1 MAKKTDNIFTRMEF
15 REDGT
20 PTWFGWAC
28 ALAASILM
36 AAVLASMYG
45 CVNIYTRCPF
55 TEKRITRTY
64 QSTGEAYSLSIVV
77 AWPQIMSD
85 DPGKTGFMVENLIS
99 IPIGCMGLCDTAC
112 ESVLDTVFLPADAVL
127 SSRRNQKR
135 ESEED

>member
-1 MAKKTDNIFTRMEF
+1 MEKKTDNIFARMVF

-36 AAVLASMYG
+36 AAVLASMSG

-64 QSTGEAYSLSIVV
+64 QSTGDAYSLSIVV

-99 IPIGCMGLCDTAC
+99 IPLGCVCMCDTAC
-112 ESVLDTVFLPADAVL
+112 EAVIDTVCLPADYAIAVN
-127 SSRRNQKR
+127 RNRIKDMR
-135 ESEED
+135 GD

>member
-1 MAKKTDNIFTRMEF
+1 MEKKTDSIFTRMVF

-36 AAVLASMYG
+36 AAVLASMSG

-64 QSTGEAYSLSIVV
+64 QSTGDAYSLSIVV

-99 IPIGCMGLCDTAC
+99 IPLGCVGMCDTAC
-112 ESVLDTVFLPADAVL
+112 EAMIDTVFLPADWIISDA
-127 SSRRNQKR
+127 RK
-135 ESEED
+135 EDKGVNGR

>member
-1 MAKKTDNIFTRMEF
+1 MEKKVDNIFTRMVF

-20 PTWFGWAC
+20 TTLFGWAC

-36 AAVLASMYG
+36 AAVLASMSG

-64 QSTGEAYSLSIVV
+64 QSTGDAYSLSIVV

-99 IPIGCMGLCDTAC
+99 IPLGCIGICDSAC
-112 ESVLDTVFLPADAVL
+112 EAVIDTVCLPADWIL
-127 SSRRNQKR
+127 SENRKE
-135 ESEED
+135 ESK

>member
-1 MAKKTDNIFTRMEF
+1 MRSDNIFTRIVF

-36 AAVLASMYG
+36 AAVLASMSG
-45 CVNIYTRCPF
+45 CVNVYTRCPF

-64 QSTGEAYSLSIVV
+64 QSTGDAYSLSIVV

-85 DPGKTGFMVENLIS
+85 DPGKAGFRPENLIT
-99 IPIGCMGLCDTAC
+99 IPLGFLGMCDTAC
-112 ESVLDTVFLPADAVL
+112 EAVVDTACLPADWIMSDARKNENGGH
-127 SSRRNQKR
+127 SR
-135 ESEED
+135 